1 MLSRGMG
8 RAKSGISGTDNHDI
22 ARGGKHAFI
31 SVLVAPKTTGVC
43 SSRKTRGGT
52 RCPEGW
58 TFPRKTSLS
67 VGFQVNPAGV
77 VAQNPKICR
86 TNKPFPMLKAGA
98 LCNQNNHA
106 MSGVLA
112 VICVVVWIYLIA
124 GRGNFWFCGIRDTG
138 RPVPELRRW
147 PVVVVVVP
155 ARNESKFIAASVR
168 SLLGQ
173 DYAGEFELIV
183 VDDDSSDGTAATAMH
198 AAESFP
204 AGRMTVI
211 ESKGPPPGWT
221 GKLWAQNQGIAAA
234 ENLRP
239 EYLLLTD
246 ADIEHAPDTLTWL
259 VRQSSASQFALT
271 SLMAKLRCESLA
283 ERTHVPAFIY
293 FFQMLFPFSW
303 VSQPGSSTAA
313 AAGGCMLVRA
323 DALANVGGIA
333 SVRNALIDD
342 CSLAAKMKTI
352 GPIWL
357 GLSDRVHSNRPYQT
371 FSDVRRMISRS
382 AYAQLRYSP
391 FLLAATLA
399 GMAITFMA
407 PPLLAICAAGLP
419 RFLGLLAWLAM
430 TISFLPTLR
439 FYRLSPLWSLSLPAI
454 AGLYLY
460 YTLSS
465 AYQFIKGQGGEWKGR
480 IHADATSLQ

>member
-1 MLSRGMG
+1 
-8 RAKSGISGTDNHDI
+8 
-22 ARGGKHAFI
+22 
-31 SVLVAPKTTGVC
+31 
-43 SSRKTRGGT
+43 
-52 RCPEGW
+52 
-58 TFPRKTSLS
+58 
-67 VGFQVNPAGV
+67 
-77 VAQNPKICR
+77 
-86 TNKPFPMLKAGA
+86 
-98 LCNQNNHA
+98 

-112 VICVVVWIYLIA
+112 VLCVVLWIYLIV
-124 GRGNFWFCGIRDTG
+124 GRGKFWLCRVRDTG
-138 RPVPELRRW
+138 REMPELQRW
-147 PVVVVVVP
+147 PAVVAVVP
-155 ARNESKFIAASVR
+155 ARNESKYISASVR

-173 DYAGEFELIV
+173 DYAGELDIIV
-183 VDDDSSDGTAATAMH
+183 IDDDSSDGTAANAMH

-204 AGRMTVI
+204 GRQMTVI

-221 GKLWAQNQGIAAA
+221 GKLWAQNQGVAAA
-234 ENLRP
+234 EKRRP

-259 VRQSSASQFALT
+259 VRRSIAGQFVLT

-303 VSQPGSSTAA
+303 VSQSGSNTAA

-323 DALANVGGIA
+323 DTLASAGGIA
-333 SVRNALIDD
+333 SIRNALIDD
-342 CSLAAKMKTI
+342 CSLAAKMKTM

-357 GLSDRVHSNRPYQT
+357 GLSDRVHSIRPYET

-391 FLLAATLA
+391 PLLAATVA
-399 GMAITFMA
+399 GMAITFVA
-407 PPLLAICAAGLP
+407 PPLLAIFAAGLP

-439 FYRLSPLWSLSLPAI
+439 FYRLSPLWSLGLPAI

-465 AYQFIKGQGGEWKGR
+465 AYLFVKGQGGEWKGR
-480 IHADATSLQ
+480 VHADATSVQ